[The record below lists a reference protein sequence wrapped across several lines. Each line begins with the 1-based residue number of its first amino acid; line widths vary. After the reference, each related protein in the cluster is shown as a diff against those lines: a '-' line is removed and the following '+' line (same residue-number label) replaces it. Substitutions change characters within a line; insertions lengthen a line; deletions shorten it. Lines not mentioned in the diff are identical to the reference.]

1 MKKSIFSSVVDYDEQ
16 FDEYFLQ
23 FPQQLISTYNLQEG
37 DTVKYTI
44 ENNSIIMQFYD
55 GESDVQRFPVGG
67 EISTK
72 VHTSDYPTRQF
83 EISFSDLHKP
93 EEDT

>member
-1 MKKSIFSSVVDYDEQ
+1 MKDNILSSVVDYDEQ

-44 ENNSIIMQFYD
+44 ENNSIVMQFYD
-55 GESDVQRFPVGG
+55 GESDVQRLPVGG

-72 VHTSDYPTRQF
+72 IHTSDYPTGQF
-83 EISFSDLHKP
+83 EINFSEFRRS
-93 EEDT
+93 EEDS